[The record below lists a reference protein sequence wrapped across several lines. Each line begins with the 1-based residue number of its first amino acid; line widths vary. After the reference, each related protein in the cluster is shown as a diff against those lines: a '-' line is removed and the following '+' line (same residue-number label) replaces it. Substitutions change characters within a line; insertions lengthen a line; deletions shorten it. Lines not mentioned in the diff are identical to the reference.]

1 VEIEMT
7 RVRLVRLVAAVGLS
21 AAAVVALADPLA
33 GQDRKA
39 DPVTVK
45 TILKVEFAIQ
55 EIDPPNL
62 VVYATGEVPT
72 GGWSGAKLTR
82 KKYDT
87 PPADGIQDY
96 TLTAVAP
103 TGIVTQAL
111 SKVEARDTWSRYT
124 VEAPWLKGVRVH
136 GAGKGVVV
144 KMLTERPKQ

>member
-1 VEIEMT
+1 ML
-7 RVRLVRLVAAVGLS
+7 RARLVRLVAAVGLS

-33 GQDRKA
+33 GQDRGKA

-55 EIDPPNL
+55 EIAPPNL
-62 VVYATGEVPT
+62 VVTATGQVPT

-103 TGIVTQAL
+103 TGIVTQVL
-111 SKVEARDTWSRYT
+111 TKVEARDTWSRYT

-144 KMLTERPKQ
+144 KMLDGK